1 MLTHR
6 YNVTPHVV
14 DLLFDDSSD
23 TYWQSEVDASIVN
36 IQLHLSSITNLSKIF
51 ITFESALPLSVQ
63 LDYMYLDP
71 DSIWI
76 PLQYWA
82 DDCMERFSME
92 NDGM

>member
-1 MLTHR
+1 MLIHR

-23 TYWQSEVDASIVN
+23 TYWQSEVNISPVN
-36 IQLHLSSITNLSKIF
+36 IQLQLSSVTNLSKIF
-51 ITFESALPLSVQ
+51 ITFESPLPPSAE
-63 LDYMYLDP
+63 LDYLDP
-71 DSIWI
+71 DSHWV

-82 DDCMERFSME
+82 DNCTERFSME

>member
-1 MLTHR
+1 MLIHR

-23 TYWQSEVDASIVN
+23 TYWQSEVNISPVN
-36 IQLHLSSITNLSKIF
+36 IQLHLSSVTNLSKIF
-51 ITFESALPLSVQ
+51 ITFESPLPPSAE
-63 LDYMYLDP
+63 LDYLDP
-71 DSIWI
+71 DSRWV

-82 DDCMERFSME
+82 DNCTERFSME